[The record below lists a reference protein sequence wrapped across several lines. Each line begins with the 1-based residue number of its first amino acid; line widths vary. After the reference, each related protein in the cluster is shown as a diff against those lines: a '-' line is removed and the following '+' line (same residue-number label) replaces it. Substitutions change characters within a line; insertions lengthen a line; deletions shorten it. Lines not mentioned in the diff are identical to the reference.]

1 MGRAFIAYARED
13 EDFMSKLR
21 SALEAEGV
29 DVWTDQDISRT
40 DDDWK
45 RTVERNIGSA
55 CCVIVL
61 FSPTAKNSRFVNG
74 EHELA
79 RASEKPVFRVFVRG
93 KKAVDAIPFDW
104 LGANFIDVRGLKAGE
119 WNEREVG
126 LLVADVK
133 KLC

>member
-21 SALEAEGV
+21 TALKEKGV

-45 RTVERNIGSA
+45 KTVECNIRSA

-74 EHELA
+74 EHEFA
-79 RASEKPVFRVFVRG
+79 RASEVPIFRVFIRG
-93 KKAVDAIPFDW
+93 EKTVDAIPFDW
-104 LGANFIDVRGLKAGE
+104 LGANFVDVRGKKAGE
-119 WNEREVG
+119 WNEKEVD

-133 KLC
+133 RHC